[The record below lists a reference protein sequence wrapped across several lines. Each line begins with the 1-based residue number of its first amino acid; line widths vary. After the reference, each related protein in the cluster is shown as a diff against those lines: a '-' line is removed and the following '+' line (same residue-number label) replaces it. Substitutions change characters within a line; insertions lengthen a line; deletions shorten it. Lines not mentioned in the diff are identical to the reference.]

1 MRTPPQPTKVTTMKK
16 FLAVASIALLSTTA
30 HADSRSDAVK
40 SMCKQIH
47 GLHKVVMQNRQQGV
61 SMGAMD
67 GNELGE
73 AIVRARYTAPSVQ
86 AEVVNDF
93 ANAAYRECLDDNL

>member
-1 MRTPPQPTKVTTMKK
+1 MKK

-61 SMGAMD
+61 SMPASMGAMD